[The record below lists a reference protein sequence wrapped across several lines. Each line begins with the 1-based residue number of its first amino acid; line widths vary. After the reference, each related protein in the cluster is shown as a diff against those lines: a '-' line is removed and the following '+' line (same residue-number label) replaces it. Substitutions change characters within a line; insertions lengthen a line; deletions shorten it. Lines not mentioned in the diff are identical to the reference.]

1 MAKDSESAFDK
12 DLVQKALLKCKSQGG
27 EMNFAFGL
35 AAKPENCG
43 LLVHI
48 RKPGGVLRKE
58 VKSRA
63 GIKKACFGTLT
74 VDGAEVL
81 LMPIK
86 PLKGIVR
93 QLKRKFRE
101 EKLTK
106 FRPVLVDLD
115 GNVLDE
121 DTLPDPDD
129 YDDSDDPVAGAESGA
144 GEETVLDPAVLKA
157 RLLKAASDLKALG
170 SAAPPKLG
178 AGIAAAAKS
187 LKGGDLQGCA
197 TALGDIEEALAGGAP
212 SPASDA
218 QADTM
223 SKLRQALSERVA
235 LIKALPEGAQRTK
248 LGAMAKAALET
259 LNSGDA
265 GATVQALK
273 ELSNAL
279 KAAPEA
285 TQSVDVLEIW
295 RDAKESV
302 DEGITKLQAKLRD
315 NDDPT
320 LSRIADL
327 GLNGVTE
334 GNQTALAKALFE
346 FKAASGADK
355 AKCAKALE
363 SQVATY
369 AKFLASDP
377 VLDLVENN
385 PFGVSLPLRST
396 LGTALR
402 QIAQACKA
410 AA

>member
-1 MAKDSESAFDK
+1 MAKDSEGAFDK
-12 DLVQKALLKCKSQGG
+12 ELVLKALLKCKSQGG

-48 RKPGGVLRKE
+48 RKPGGVLKKE
-58 VKSRA
+58 VKSGV

-81 LMPIK
+81 LKPVK
-86 PLKGIVR
+86 PLKGIVK

-106 FRPVLVDLD
+106 FRPVLVDLN
-115 GNVLDE
+115 GNFLDE

-129 YDDSDDPVAGAESGA
+129 YDDSDDPVTGAESGA
-144 GEETVLDPAVLKA
+144 GEEVVLDPAALKA

-170 SAAPPKLG
+170 ATAPPKLA

-197 TALGDIEEALAGGAP
+197 ATLDKIEEALAGIAP

-223 SKLRQALSERVA
+223 SKLRQALSARVA

-248 LGAMAKAALET
+248 LGAMARAASQT
-259 LNSGDA
+259 LNSGDVA
-265 GATVQALK
+265 ATVQALK
-273 ELSNAL
+273 ELSSAL
-279 KAAPEA
+279 KAGPEV
-285 TQSVDVLEIW
+285 TQSADVLEIW

-302 DEGITKLQAKLRD
+302 DEGITKLQSALRE
-315 NDDPT
+315 NDHPA

-346 FKAASGADK
+346 FKAASGAQK
-355 AKCAKALE
+355 AKSARALE
-363 SQVATY
+363 AQVAVY